1 MISKKNI
8 VITGGSSGI
17 GKQLASDLLRQNNKV
32 IIASNDLHKL
42 ECARQELSNISPD
55 IDSYY
60 VDVSDLNSVRDFV
73 DKVIFNHGCPDILV
87 NNAGYATYR
96 TFEETPIDEIEHLVS
111 VNLLGAIRC
120 AHFFLPAMLAQG
132 HGSILNIASIAGKM
146 VITPNC
152 TYGASKHGMVGWS
165 EALKY
170 ELSRFNIN
178 ISVICPGRVETAFF
192 DHETFRTRAPRVET
206 QMTIPIEIVSK
217 KIIEA
222 IEKRRFLT
230 YIPSYY
236 GFIVWLINVIPFII
250 KPIYGKLLSSR
261 IETLYHTK
269 K

>member
-1 MISKKNI
+1 MITNKLI
-8 VITGGSSGI
+8 LITGGSSGI
-17 GKQLASDLLRQNNKV
+17 GRQLVCDLLKMDNKV
-32 IIASNDLHKL
+32 IVASNNLSKL
-42 ECARQELSNISPD
+42 EQTVLELSKISQNV
-55 IDSYY
+55 YCY
-60 VDVSDLNSVRDFV
+60 FVDVGITKSVEDFSL
-73 DKVIFNHGCPDILV
+73 KLLSEHGCPDILV
-87 NNAGYATYR
+87 NCAGYATYQ
-96 TFEETPIDEIEHLVS
+96 TFEETLLDEIERSVN
-111 VNLLGAIRC
+111 VNLLGALRC
-120 AHFFLPAMLAQG
+120 THFLLPAMISRKY
-132 HGSILNIASIAGKM
+132 GSIVNIASIAGKM
-146 VITPNC
+146 IITPNS

-170 ELSRFNIN
+170 EVARFNIDV
-178 ISVICPGRVETAFF
+178 SVICPGRVETAFF
-192 DHETFRTRAPRVET
+192 DHETFRTRAPRGET